1 MDQFDSYLHAARQNL
16 LVAMDRPSNF
26 EAFLRIAADLRVERV
41 LDVGCGMGQM
51 LYPFVA
57 FSGAVG
63 VGIDPTYQACR
74 VGHDFY
80 AEHALSDRVK
90 FIYGKAETLPFASA
104 SFDIVNCGLALPYM
118 NNARALDEIERVL
131 RPGGILLLKIH
142 HARYYLHDLWQ
153 ALRTRRFLSIVHAAR
168 VLSVGAI
175 YHLTDRQTSTRLLG
189 NETFQTR
196 WLLRR
201 ELARRGLSIQCERE
215 DTTSRTP
222 AFVISK
228 SGSPQGLSELQ
239 S

>member
-1 MDQFDSYLHAARQNL
+1 MKEFDSYLHIARKNLIAAI
-16 LVAMDRPSNF
+16 DRPSSF
-26 EAFLRIAADLRVERV
+26 EAYLKIVADLKVERV

-57 FSGAVG
+57 FRGAFG

-80 AEHALSDRVK
+80 AERALSDRVK
-90 FIYGKAETLPFASA
+90 FIYGKAESLPFAAA

-118 NNARALDEIERVL
+118 NNARALDEIGRVL
-131 RPGGILLLKIH
+131 RPGGVLLLKIH
-142 HARYYLHDLWQ
+142 HTHYYLHDLWQ
-153 ALRTRRFLSIVHAAR
+153 GLRSRRLLPIVHAGR
-168 VLSVGAI
+168 VLAVGVI
-175 YHLTDRQTSTRLLG
+175 YHLTDRQTSTRILG

-201 ELARRGLSIQCERE
+201 ELARRGLSIKSERE

-228 SGSPQGLSELQ
+228 QPAA
-239 S
+239 

>member
-1 MDQFDSYLHAARQNL
+1 MEQFDSYLHVARQNL
-16 LVAMDRPSNF
+16 TAAIDRPSSF
-26 EAFLRIAADLRVERV
+26 EAFLQIVADHRVERV

-57 FSGAVG
+57 FRGAFG

-74 VGHDFY
+74 VGHNFY

-118 NNARALDEIERVL
+118 NNARALDEIGRVL

-142 HARYYLHDLWQ
+142 HAHYYLADLWQ
-153 ALRTRRFLSIVHAAR
+153 GLRSRRLISIVHAGR
-168 VLSVGAI
+168 VLAVGAI
-175 YHLTDRQTSTRLLG
+175 YHLTDKQTSTRMLG

-201 ELARRGLSIQCERE
+201 ELARRGLSIKSERE
-215 DTTSRTP
+215 DTTSRAP

-228 SGSPQGLSELQ
+228 QLAP
-239 S
+239 